1 LIGEQSVNVI
11 QATHFHH
18 CRAMK
23 LAVIGSEPNC
33 PGMLQD
39 ATRYRNFS
47 VVKVAQ
53 ASISLDTRNPDQAN
67 INFELA
73 NEIERSLA
81 NNGSISSANDTPG
94 DDHLAVRVVSQSR
107 SDVQVVGDNAQ
118 VAMMQEFGRD
128 GFDGRS
134 NI

>member
-1 LIGEQSVNVI
+1 ME
-11 QATHFHH
+11 
-18 CRAMK
+18 
-23 LAVIGSEPNC
+23 LAVICSEPYC

-53 ASISLDTRNPDQAN
+53 APIGLNARNPDQAN
-67 INFELA
+67 IDFELA
-73 NEIERSLA
+73 DEIERSLA
-81 NNGSISSANDTPG
+81 DNGAISSANNAPG
-94 DDHLAVRVVSQSR
+94 DYHLAVRVVSQSS
-107 SDVQVVGDNAQ
+107 SDVQIVGDDAQ
-118 VAMMQEFGRD
+118 VAMLKEFGRD